1 MNQLCYYSWF
11 LENTIPYFSHL
22 WQFILQDF
30 LGLVEKFFYLSGRY
44 DIELTV
50 GDAVMV
56 SFAFLSQSLSICI
69 FFDSPSKFVV
79 FQENSFLRAV
89 GHVELDLPE
98 APEKAPR
105 PPPLAVD
112 PSSRYGPKAEITHI
126 FRAPEKRPP
135 QELALAFLGLTLL
148 PLVGFLIGVS
158 FFLLRILNK
167 LFLIVISCSQTLV
180 GQLKLVWPIVKLYR
194 TN

>member
-1 MNQLCYYSWF
+1 MLLLMVFGKYHSLFFSSLAIYLAGFSWTRWEVF
-11 LENTIPYFSHL
+11 LSL
-22 WQFILQDF
+22 WQIWHWTHCWRCCYGKLCFF
-30 LGLVEKFFYLSGRY
+30 VSKFVNLY
-44 DIELTV
+44 
-50 GDAVMV
+50 
-56 SFAFLSQSLSICI
+56 

-167 LFLIVISCSQTLV
+167 LFLIVISCSQNSC
-180 GQLKLVWPIVKLYR
+180 WPIKVSL
-194 TN
+194 TNCEVI